1 MVVVLARVSMTMK
14 NNNISLGS
22 KMSYFI
28 LHFLVTGQYEGKSEQ
43 EHTERTWRQEL
54 KQKP

>member
-22 KMSYFI
+22 KTSYFI
-28 LHFLVTGQYEGKSEQ
+28 LHVLVTGQYEGKSEQ
-43 EHTERTWRQEL
+43 EHKERTW
-54 KQKP
+54 KQKLN